1 MNFFVL
7 LLNYGEDRIGTS
19 REKSR
24 MSSLYYRHS
33 GKFSIHGVAM
43 GLVAG
48 LAAAVVLSFIYSYL
62 ILYIPFIYGNFLAT
76 CGFGALIGGVA
87 AWGLRRGKVR
97 STSVALSVVAI
108 VAIGALYAAW
118 VVWMYAFLRRQETDL
133 RLDLAV
139 IALHPRLLFDLILA
153 VSETGA
159 WRILGVTPSGP
170 VLWIVWLVEASL
182 IMGIAL
188 FFAADKLSEPFCES
202 CERWSDRQEG
212 IATVADADA
221 EELRKRLEA
230 KDFAF
235 LEALGAKKA
244 NAGSWVRLDL
254 HSCPD
259 CGMLNTLSVKQ
270 VILKVDKNGKESQGL
285 KEVMNRLLLDVP
297 EAARL
302 RRLDEQL
309 TRPAPPQP
317 AITTGSS

>member
-1 MNFFVL
+1 M
-7 LLNYGEDRIGTS
+7 S
-19 REKSR
+19 
-24 MSSLYYRHS
+24 SSLYYRHS
-33 GKFSIHGVAM
+33 GKFPIQGAAL

-62 ILYIPFIYGNFLAT
+62 ILYIPFVYGNFFVT

-87 AWGLRRGKVR
+87 AWSLRRGKVR
-97 STSVALSVVAI
+97 NTPIALSVVAI

-153 VSETGA
+153 VSDSGA
-159 WRILGVTPSGP
+159 WRILGVTPTGP
-170 VLWIVWLVEASL
+170 VLWIVWLIEASL
-182 IMGIAL
+182 IVGAAL
-188 FFAADKLSEPFCES
+188 LVTTDKLSEPFCES
-202 CERWSDRQEG
+202 CERWSDGKEG
-212 IATVADADA
+212 IATVAAANA
-221 EELRKRLEA
+221 EELRSRLEA

-244 NAGSWVRLDL
+244 DASSWVRLDL

-270 VILKVDKNGKESQGL
+270 VTMKVDNKGKESQVV
-285 KEVMNRLLLDVP
+285 KDVMNRLLLDVP

-302 RRLDEQL
+302 RRLSDQL
-309 TRPAPPQP
+309 TQPAAPQP
-317 AITTGSS
+317 AITTERS

>member
-1 MNFFVL
+1 MVYANFFV
-7 LLNYGEDRIGTS
+7 
-19 REKSR
+19 
-24 MSSLYYRHS
+24 
-33 GKFSIHGVAM
+33 
-43 GLVAG
+43 
-48 LAAAVVLSFIYSYL
+48 
-62 ILYIPFIYGNFLAT
+62 T

-97 STSVALSVVAI
+97 NTPVALSVVAI

-118 VVWMYAFLRRQETDL
+118 VVWMYGFLRRQETEL

-159 WRILGVTPSGP
+159 WQIKGVTPTGP
-170 VLWIVWLVEASL
+170 VLWIVWLIEASL
-182 IMGIAL
+182 IVGIAL
-188 FFAADKLSEPFCES
+188 FVAADPLTEPFCES
-202 CERWSDRQEG
+202 CERWSDGKEG

-221 EELRKRLEA
+221 DELRSRLEA

-244 NAGSWVRLDL
+244 DASSWVRLDL

-259 CGMLNTLSVKQ
+259 CGMLNTLSVKR
-270 VILKVDKNGKESQGL
+270 VTLKVDKKGKESQHV
-285 KEVMNRLLLDVP
+285 KKVMNRLLLDVP

-302 RRLDEQL
+302 RRLNERL
-309 TRPAPPQP
+309 TQAAAPQP
-317 AITTGSS
+317 AITTQSS